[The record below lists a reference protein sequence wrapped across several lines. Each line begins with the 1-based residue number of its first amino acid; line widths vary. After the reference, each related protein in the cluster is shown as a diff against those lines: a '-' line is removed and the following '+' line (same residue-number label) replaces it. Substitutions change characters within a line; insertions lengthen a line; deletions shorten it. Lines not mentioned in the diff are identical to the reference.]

1 VLSYEGRLYK
11 NIIKISIDYVSY
23 VHATSSFICVSVY
36 QARVLKAASQQ
47 QVREENKN
55 GGSNNKY
62 EAMQGTHV
70 SIHTNIEGT

>member
-1 VLSYEGRLYK
+1 MKVYK

-62 EAMQGTHV
+62 EGTKQCMV
-70 SIHTNIEGT
+70 HTYIRI